1 MERIKHYTLRLLI
14 AGSAF
19 LLFLSLISLTILNS
33 GMLDSMAKDQATALF
48 NEKLFGRLEIQE
60 LHLNFPN
67 KVTLINP
74 RIYGLGDTTPALKA
88 RSVSM
93 KFNFLT
99 LLQPQ
104 IKRIYLRRLTA
115 DSLTAKIIKQHN
127 GKLNLEL
134 IFKSR
139 DPDSTKTQLEHFFCK
154 NLQIN
159 NSSLS
164 YSENPDNPASL
175 APLGVNNINGTFSG
189 FTVKKNFLKGTLDKL
204 QLNIPEH
211 HFTLRHASGNFLF
224 SETRSELLTFKAVSN
239 KSSAE
244 LSASVDHFNIF
255 ALQLKKQLAQSSSFL
270 NIQKLSLHSD
280 DIKTVYPAFTLP
292 AGIYTLKGNAKGSND
307 AITILDASAT
317 YLKSRIAI
325 KGELLNL
332 QDKNILAYQLK
343 CDSSSIAA
351 PFVESLL
358 KENASKDIA
367 HRIGTITFLGHAKG
381 TLNAVKTDLV
391 TRSDLGEASFNME
404 VFKGEKLDQLSSK
417 GTVILKGFKPHKL
430 FESDNTDK
438 SLLNASGSFE
448 AKAASNKL
456 RQLILDVKLADSRWR
471 NQTVKDG
478 TLSLK
483 YDGALLNT
491 SLSLKNE
498 LTSLNLDGGIEW
510 KDNAPHYHASGN
522 TEGLDISK
530 ALGANTF
537 KTDLNGAFAVQGLG
551 YDPKDLNVAAVM
563 RFSPSTI
570 NGLKLKDQSKAAFEI
585 AQTAASC
592 RASISSDFID
602 VLADG
607 DYSFEELIAL
617 GKLASS
623 GVSREIATQNI
634 WHTTPPAPFSASN
647 ALKKPFTVNYRITA
661 KDISPLAV
669 FFPIQG
675 LNLQGSVDGRAVYR
689 NGQCSISSLINLAH
703 LQPRNNL
710 LFENLSIKAEVE
722 SSSSGIQKAS
732 LNGRASTVTFA
743 RKKTGTAI
751 FSGTYEPSR
760 LVGTIDLVLPNPA
773 QNFSTKFSATKDLN
787 SYNLLFDH
795 LLITD
800 TAGIWKA
807 AESSRVRFDRTA
819 ANFNRFTITKGL
831 QQIVL
836 DGELSNAQPGSFQCT
851 LSGVELKELSRLSNS
866 SSRDKLSGTINAS
879 LSVSGNPN
887 SKTTTLKVNGKGI
900 RYDKFSIG
908 TLQCNALHTGSLL
921 RFDVHSN
928 NPVQDKSIAQNA
940 PSLNTIEGSG
950 TIPLVLSFYPLQ
962 LRMADQQAISASF
975 HSDNLSAQC
984 LTYILPFLE
993 SAEGIIPTTL
1003 KIEGSTPQPEIY
1015 LTTRLGATKI
1025 KMESTQVSYKL
1036 NGEIYVTPNAIDLR
1050 NITINDN
1057 LKGTGRISGIVKLEN
1072 LQPTGLDLGG
1082 RFESLLLFDK
1092 KDKQDETSFGT
1103 ITGTT
1108 NNIRLHGTLAS
1119 PITEGE
1125 LRINAADYSLY
1136 RTGANENAKYIGIN
1150 KFIEFVPRYPSR
1162 STVGIEQVR
1171 PLKLTEFY
1179 HSVLDILQ
1187 IRNLRLSSVEP
1198 LKYTVIF
1205 DRIRGEQLETSINN
1219 LSLNV
1224 SKSNQQYRLFG
1235 SVNVVGGKY
1244 KFSNTNFDLQDGGK
1258 ITWNNADIRSGVMDN
1273 LYGNKYIS
1281 ASNQQTS
1288 ERDNVKLLI
1297 AITGTLNEP
1306 LVKMGYYLNEQTQ
1319 PYASL
1324 NMIGGKSSQID
1335 PNAELNVISMLLS
1348 KQWYA
1353 RPGSTGQAS
1362 NIAVSSVG
1370 VSAGSGLL
1378 SSQFSKVIQD
1388 VAGLESFNIN
1398 VGMDKRGALSGLDL
1412 YFALGV
1418 PGTDGKV
1425 RFIGSGSAPTIKDS
1439 PLSNYYGTE
1448 QKVEYRVTPKVY
1460 VETYRSYGLNKNGT
1474 SNTNL
1479 QAPSEIWGASISY
1492 RERFQTWDQFWKRL
1506 IPSSDKKK

>member
-1 MERIKHYTLRLLI
+1 MERLKHYTLRLLI

-19 LLFLSLISLTILNS
+19 VLLLSLISLTILNS
-33 GMLDSMAKDQATALF
+33 GMLDSMAKDQAIALF

-60 LHLNFPN
+60 LNLNFPN

-74 RIYGLGDTTPALKA
+74 RIYGPGDKTPALKA
-88 RSVSM
+88 RTVSL

-115 DSLTAKIIKQHN
+115 DSLNARIIKQHD

-139 DPDSTKTQLEHFFCK
+139 DPDSTKTQLDHFFCK
-154 NLQIN
+154 NLQFN
-159 NSSLS
+159 NSSLV
-164 YSENPDNPASL
+164 YSENPDNPGSQPL
-175 APLGVNNINGTFSG
+175 AVNNINGALSA
-189 FTVKKNFLKGTLDKL
+189 FTVKKHFLKGTLDKL
-204 QLNIPEH
+204 QLNIADH
-211 HFTLRHASGNFLF
+211 HFTLRQASGNFLF
-224 SETRSELLTFKAVSN
+224 SETRSELLSFKAVSN

-255 ALQLKKQLAQSSSFL
+255 AHQLKKQLAQSSSFL
-270 NIQKLSLHSD
+270 NIQKLALHSD
-280 DIKTVYPAFTLP
+280 DLKTVYPAFALP
-292 AGIYTLKGNAKGSND
+292 AGIYTLKGNAKGTND
-307 AITILDASAT
+307 AINILDASAT
-317 YLKSRIAI
+317 YLKSRITI

-332 QDKNILAYQLK
+332 QNKNILAYQLK
-343 CDSSSIAA
+343 CDSSTIAA
-351 PFVESLL
+351 PFLESLL

-381 TLNAVKTDLV
+381 TLNAVKTDIA

-404 VFKGEKLDQLSSK
+404 VFKGERLDQLSSK

-438 SLLNASGSFE
+438 SLLNASGSFD
-448 AKAASNKL
+448 AKAGNIKL
-456 RQLILDVKLADSRWR
+456 TQLTLDVKLADSHWR

-483 YDGALLNT
+483 YDGSLLNT

-510 KDNAPHYHASGN
+510 INWKDNTPHYHASGN
-522 TEGLDISK
+522 TGGLDISK

-537 KTDLNGAFAVQGLG
+537 KTDLNGVFAVQGSG
-551 YDPKDLNVAAVM
+551 YDPKDLNVAAM
-563 RFSPSTI
+563 MQFSPSTI
-570 NGLKLKDQSKAAFEI
+570 NGLKLKDRSKAAIEI
-585 AQTAASC
+585 AQTASSC

-602 VLADG
+602 ILADG

-617 GKLASS
+617 GNLAGS
-623 GVSREIATQNI
+623 GISREVATQNI
-634 WHTTPPAPFSASN
+634 WHTTPVAPFTASN
-647 ALKKPFTVNYRITA
+647 ALKNPFTVNYRITA
-661 KDISPLAV
+661 KDISPLAI

-675 LNLQGSVDGRAVYR
+675 LNLQGSIDGRAVYR
-689 NGQCSISSLINLAH
+689 NGHCSISSLINLAR

-710 LFENLSIKAEVE
+710 LFENLSLKAEVE
-722 SSSSGIQKAS
+722 CSSIGTQKAS
-732 LNGRASTVTFA
+732 LNGKATAVTFA
-743 RKKTGTAI
+743 RKKSGNAI

-760 LVGTIDLVLPNPA
+760 LVGTIDMVLPNPA
-773 QNFSTKFSATKDLN
+773 QNFSTTFSATKEGS

-807 AESSRVRFDRTA
+807 AESSRIMFDRTTA
-819 ANFNRFTITKGL
+819 KFNRFTITKGL

-851 LSGVELKELSRLSNS
+851 FSGVELKDLSRLSNS

-879 LSVSGNPN
+879 LSVNGNPN

-908 TLQCNALHTGSLL
+908 TLQCNALHSGSLL
-921 RFDVHSN
+921 RFDLHSN
-928 NPVQDKSIAQNA
+928 NQIIAQNA
-940 PSLNTIEGSG
+940 PSLNTIDGSG

-975 HSDNLSAQC
+975 HSDNLSAAG

-993 SAEGIIPTTL
+993 SAEGVIPTTL
-1003 KIEGSTPQPEIY
+1003 KIEGSTPQPDIY
-1015 LTTRLGATKI
+1015 LTTRLGNTKI
-1025 KMESTQVSYKL
+1025 KLESTQVSYKL

-1050 NITINDN
+1050 NISVNDN
-1057 LKGTGRISGIVKLEN
+1057 LKGTGKISGIVKLEN
-1072 LQPTGLDLGG
+1072 LQPTGLDLGA
-1082 RFESLLLFDK
+1082 RFENLLLFDK

-1108 NNIRLHGTLAS
+1108 NNIHLHGTLSS

-1162 STVGIEQVR
+1162 SAVGMEQER

-1187 IRNLRLSSVEP
+1187 IKNLRLSSVEP

-1258 ITWNNADIRSGVMDN
+1258 ITWNNADIRSGAMDN
-1273 LYGNKYIS
+1273 LYGMKYIS

-1370 VSAGSGLL
+1370 MSAGSGLL

-1388 VAGLESFNIN
+1388 VAGLESFNVN